1 MADSRRPTEPPLE
14 GGEPLFEESEPDTPR
29 DSAADLERLREL
41 LLGKEQEDLGELQ
54 KRFDDWQLTPEEL
67 AEQLPEAIGLRTS
80 QDESL
85 GRALAPTLED
95 GISESVQR
103 NPQQIAQ
110 AIYPI
115 LGPAIRRAIS
125 DTLAGFVETLN
136 RAIEHSFSWRGLKWR
151 FEALRTGA
159 PYAEIVLK
167 HALVYRVE
175 EVFLIEGESG
185 LPLGHV
191 ALDDARTEDPDLVS
205 GMLTAIQDF
214 VADSFET
221 TRAGGLR
228 RFKVGE
234 LTVRIES
241 GPEATLAAVIRGQEP
256 PELVADMQSALETI
270 HLQFR
275 TQLKEFDGDT
285 AALEPAEP
293 ILAELLETVVA
304 TDRAQARSWAPH
316 VAWWLVGAVVLAL
329 AVFGVRSHLRW
340 RAAVEALRAEPGLT
354 LIEADRSWGTWRFEG
369 LLDPRAR
376 DPLVVLASFGVDAE
390 DVEAHWEGYLS
401 FDPEMVLTRS
411 REALVPPEG
420 VVLTLEGDRLHA
432 SGRASARWATE
443 AEEKARGLPGIAVLD
458 VSDLEREVPLEL
470 TSQADELMAERLL
483 FDVGSARLRAD
494 SLARLDAVASR
505 IRALNEEA
513 NAVRYA
519 LQIRLIGRTD
529 ESGTEEGN
537 RTLSEERTRSVLAAL
552 ADRGLDPDLVSVIGI
567 GVSDPLEAMDEDL
580 IDQVNRSVSF
590 EVRFTQSSGAGE
602 TEN

>member
-1 MADSRRPTEPPLE
+1 MADSSRPTEPSPD
-14 GGEPLFEESEPDTPR
+14 GGEPHVPR

-41 LLGKEQEDLGELQ
+41 LLGKEQKDLGELQ

-110 AIYPI
+110 AIYPS

-234 LTVRIES
+234 LTVRVES
-241 GPEATLAAVIRGQEP
+241 GPDATLAAVIRGQEP
-256 PELVADMQSALETI
+256 PELVADMQSVLETV

-304 TDRAQARSWAPH
+304 TDRPQARGWAPR
-316 VAWWLVGAVVLAL
+316 VAWLLLAAAVLAL
-329 AVFGVRSHLRW
+329 MVFGVRSHLRW
-340 RAAVEALRAEPGLT
+340 RTAVDALRAEPGLT
-354 LIEADRSWGTWRFEG
+354 LIEADRSWGTWRLEG
-369 LLDPRAR
+369 LRDPRAR
-376 DPLVVLASFGVDAE
+376 DPLEVLASFEVDAE
-390 DVEAHWEGYLS
+390 DVEAHWESYLS
-401 FDPEMVLTRS
+401 FDPEMVLARS
-411 REALVPPEG
+411 REVLAPPEG
-420 VVLTLEGDRLHA
+420 VTLTLDGDRLRA
-432 SGRASARWATE
+432 SGHASARWAIE
-443 AEEKARGLPGIAVLD
+443 AKEKVAGLPGVAVLD
-458 VSDLEREVPLEL
+458 LSGLEREVPPEL
-470 TSQADELMAERLL
+470 TARADVLMAERVL
-483 FDVGSARLRAD
+483 FDVASARLRPD
-494 SLARLDAVASR
+494 SLAQLDGLAPR
-505 IRALNEEA
+505 IRSLNEEA

-519 LQIRLIGRTD
+519 LRIRLIGRTD

-537 RTLSEERTRSVLAAL
+537 RMLSEQRARSVLAAL
-552 ADRGLDPDLVSVIGI
+552 ADRGLDPDRVSVIGI
-567 GVSDPLEAMDEDL
+567 GVSDPLEARDEDL
-580 IDQVNRSVSF
+580 ADQLNRSVSF
-590 EVRFTQSSGAGE
+590 EVRFTEPQGTGE